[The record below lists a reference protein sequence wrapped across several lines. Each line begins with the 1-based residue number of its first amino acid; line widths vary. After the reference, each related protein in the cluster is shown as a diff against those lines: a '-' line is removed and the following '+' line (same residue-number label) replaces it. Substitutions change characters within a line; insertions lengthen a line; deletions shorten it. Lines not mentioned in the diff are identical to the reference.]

1 MFYTG
6 YSVERAQYKRYKQQA
21 ISLKCIVH
29 RSEQHCVVYG
39 YKQRVTQNVM
49 STRFTN
55 NNATYAVYTSNQS
68 KRPIQ
73 C

>member
-39 YKQRVTQNVM
+39 YKTTCNTECHVNEVHQQ
-49 STRFTN
+49 
-55 NNATYAVYTSNQS
+55 
-68 KRPIQ
+68 Q
-73 C
+73 CHICSIHK